1 MKKRFLKPSIVFS
14 LAALLLLVASVTF
27 TGCSKKAGTKGATAQ
42 AEPKKNTKTIKWRLQ
57 TYAGPSMNDEI
68 IGNKVK
74 EFNKIAN
81 GEMVI
86 ELYGADQ
93 LVPQGEMFNA
103 LQKGTLDMVVS
114 DDESMGSPADV
125 AVFSA
130 YFPAAGKIGL
140 DIDVLWN
147 RYGLNEIWK
156 EAYDEIPGVTWLA
169 QGSWDPCLI
178 ASNKPIHHVKDLKG
192 LRLFTSLFNGKFL
205 EEQYGVVPVVMP
217 VEDVQMALQT
227 GMLDGV
233 SWSGATELY
242 TTGVADVCKYLLT
255 NPISGAWSGGFFVN
269 TKSWEALPDHLQ
281 RLVRM
286 MIQASNYYRLN
297 WYWWGEAKYRVEGTK
312 MQLTSIPSNEW
323 TGVEA
328 QAEKYWKTLSKK
340 SPRSARVIAA
350 FEKYAE
356 VRRKAGPPYTC
367 GKSK

>member
-1 MKKRFLKPSIVFS
+1 MKKDFFRRPLVLGLTALVVMASIVFIS
-14 LAALLLLVASVTF
+14 CGQKAE
-27 TGCSKKAGTKGATAQ
+27 TGGTAQ
-42 AEPKKNTKTIKWRLQ
+42 AAPKKKMIKWRLQ

-68 IGNKVK
+68 FGNKVK

-81 GEMVI
+81 GEMEI

-125 AVFSA
+125 AIFSA
-130 YFPAAGKIGL
+130 YFPAAGRIGL

-178 ASNKPIHHVKDLKG
+178 ASNKPIRHVKDLKG

-205 EEQYGVVPVVMP
+205 EETYGVVPVVMP

-269 TKSWEALPDHLQ
+269 TKSWKALPDHLQ
-281 RLVRM
+281 RLLM
-286 MIQASNYYRLN
+286 MTIQASNYYRLN
-297 WYWWGEAKYRVEGTK
+297 WYWWGEAKYRTSGDK
-312 MQLTSIPSNEW
+312 MELTSIPANEW
-323 TGVEA
+323 TGVDK
-328 QAEKYWKTLSKK
+328 QAEKYWDTLSKK

-350 FEKYAE
+350 FKKYAA
-356 VRRKAGPPYTC
+356 VRAKAGPPYTC
-367 GKSK
+367 GK